1 MCDAPHAVEGT
12 PDVSLIGCASY
23 AEEGLEASI
32 ILDRAAEFYSHIK
45 DLRLSL
51 PSQQQ
56 AHGLSR
62 FRSKLKDRTQTSA
75 TRYSF
80 MEFLEQEV
88 PARGRR
94 IRERTPFVG
103 NKTAYTIRLALAKVR
118 QKYLHPRL
126 SPDHARLLVLHPPMN
141 GLDELNI
148 ELVPVSFSD
157 LGTKYQYE
165 ALSYHWG
172 GEQGLRTVYVRSA
185 QEARTMDKG
194 AVDLTTPH
202 TLRGVANKVLVKKM
216 WLKTNLYAALR
227 RLRMPARPVVL
238 WVDAICIDQD
248 NAKEKDD
255 QVARMVEIYSR
266 ASRVVIWLGDEDDR
280 SRSAMKFIQ
289 DIVRVDNLDGLV
301 ADHKTI
307 KSWSD
312 LVFLMQNPW
321 FSRRWV
327 IQEMAYAKAAT
338 VHLAELAL
346 PWDDF
351 RDAVSLFVLNLDK
364 IRALLQPLLEL
375 STGLGQGLLLHDNL
389 GNMDFLLSNNLDG
402 LPAKVFIDVLDYMF
416 RKPKGNQKPNPI
428 HGLEFLVSTLY
439 IYNNSDPR
447 DTINALRNIAKE
459 TSPQARGLEALEAAP
474 KPDYT
479 KNLFEV
485 YSDFVEWVVN
495 TTGSLDII
503 CRRWALPEKEKGN
516 WNYPTPVRLPS
527 WIQVTT
533 DEERMRR
540 GIKSDSF
547 VGLPGQRIYDASKEM
562 KAYVDFSFQQV
573 ANGVMLPNGVMQSE
587 HIYNE
592 ETSRMNGE
600 NSSGASFNT
609 FFKSET
615 TTSRVNHSLVHEHY
629 YEQADYYTGND
640 SVERRLSDASS
651 IDESAIEGILIVPPS
666 LRRRERDASII
677 VRGLRIGILNWAT
690 DPITDGVIPDIALR
704 KMRRKMRATAPGEP
718 PEQLWRTLVA
728 ERGEDGRNP
737 PPWYHRACRYCL
749 MNKSPNGH
757 LNTDNLLSQTQPG
770 IVRAFL
776 KRVQAV
782 TWNRR
787 IVEVHVHGEEPMYGL
802 APAQSREGDLVS
814 ILFGCSV
821 PCILRLCQDDDGRY
835 FYSFIGEACIYGL
848 MDGEAITA
856 MSSEELIR
864 RTYAFRLL

>member
-1 MCDAPHAVEGT
+1 
-12 PDVSLIGCASY
+12 
-23 AEEGLEASI
+23 
-32 ILDRAAEFYSHIK
+32 
-45 DLRLSL
+45 
-51 PSQQQ
+51 
-56 AHGLSR
+56 
-62 FRSKLKDRTQTSA
+62 
-75 TRYSF
+75 
-80 MEFLEQEV
+80 MEVLEQNV
-88 PARGRR
+88 PERGRR
-94 IRERTPFVG
+94 VRERAPFTG
-103 NKTAYTIRLALAKVR
+103 NKTAYTIRVALAKVR
-118 QKYLHPRL
+118 QKYLHPEL
-126 SPDHARLLVLHPPMN
+126 APDHARLLVIHPPAN

-148 ELVPVSFSD
+148 ELIPVPFAE
-157 LGTKYQYE
+157 LGTKYKYE

-172 GEQGLRTVYVRSA
+172 GEQGLRTVYIRNPKESVTIQSSQDRQNIERFTDAPASR
-185 QEARTMDKG
+185 EKNSNLDPTE
-194 AVDLTTPH
+194 VIPP

-216 WLKTNLYAALR
+216 WLKNNLYMALR

-248 NAKEKDD
+248 NAAEKED

-266 ASRVVIWLGDEDDR
+266 ASRVVIWLGEDDDR
-280 SRSAMKFIQ
+280 SRSAMEFIQ

-307 KSWSD
+307 KSWGD
-312 LVFLMQNPW
+312 LVYLMQNAW

-327 IQEMAYAKAAT
+327 IQEMAYAKDAT

-346 PWDDF
+346 PWDDL

-389 GNMDFLLSNNLDG
+389 GNMDFLLRNNLDG

-416 RKPKGNQKPNPI
+416 RKPKGNQKPNPM

-447 DTINALRNIAKE
+447 DTIYALRNIAIE
-459 TSPQARGLEALEAAP
+459 TSTWGADSRGSITAP

-479 KNLFEV
+479 KDLLEV
-485 YSDFVEWVVN
+485 YSDFVKWVVD

-503 CRRWALPEKEKGN
+503 CRGWALPEREKGGS
-516 WNYPTPVRLPS
+516 NYPTPVRLPS

-533 DEERMRR
+533 EEERSRR
-540 GIKSDSF
+540 GVNSDSF
-547 VGLPGQRIYDASKEM
+547 VGLPGQRIYDASKGM
-562 KAYVDFSFQQV
+562 RAKVDFTSQQQH
-573 ANGVMLPNGVMQSE
+573 NGALQSDLAGLGSVLPPDRKSV
-587 HIYNE
+587 
-592 ETSRMNGE
+592 
-600 NSSGASFNT
+600 SSGS
-609 FFKSET
+609 
-615 TTSRVNHSLVHEHY
+615 HY
-629 YEQADYYTGND
+629 YSMNND
-640 SVERRLSDASS
+640 ANATLNGPPLYPNHQKKDTDSSDRSNPSERRQSNASS
-651 IDESAIEGILIVPPS
+651 LNDADIEKILVIPAS

-677 VRGLRIGILNWAT
+677 VRGLRIGILNWTT

-704 KMRRKMRATAPGEP
+704 KMRATAPGETP
-718 PEQLWRTLVA
+718 DQLWRTLVA
-728 ERGEDGRNP
+728 ERGDDGRNP
-737 PPWYHRACRYCL
+737 PPWYYRACRYCL

-757 LNTDNLLSQTQPG
+757 LNTDKLLAQTQPG

-787 IVEVHVHGEEPMYGL
+787 IVEVHIQGEEPMYGL
-802 APAQSREGDLVS
+802 APSNSREGDLVT

-821 PCILRLCQDDDGRY
+821 PCILRLCQDADGRH

-848 MDGEAITA
+848 MDGETVA
-856 MSSEELIR
+856 MMSAKELDR
-864 RTYAFRLL
+864 KTFAFRLL